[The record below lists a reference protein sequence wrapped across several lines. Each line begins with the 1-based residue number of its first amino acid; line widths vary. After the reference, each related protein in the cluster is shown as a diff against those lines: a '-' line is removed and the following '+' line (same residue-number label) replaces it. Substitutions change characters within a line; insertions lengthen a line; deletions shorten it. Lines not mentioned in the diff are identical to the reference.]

1 MDPTEKGF
9 FMTTVIIKDD
19 AGEHEYLVQGRIV
32 HHADT
37 LTTHTMFGFDPTERR
52 CLHTLQFVSED

>member
-1 MDPTEKGF
+1 
-9 FMTTVIIKDD
+9 MTTVIIKDD

-52 CLHTLQFVSED
+52 RLHTLQFVSED